1 MLELIRDYD
10 QIVAYRLP
18 KESETSLDVEFMHRR
33 AERYTEW
40 LVEMLCFKDL
50 RFSLFSEEVHIL
62 KSMPTYM
69 NSLTPSS
76 LIILFLYGLS

>member
-50 RFSLFSEEVHIL
+50 RF
-62 KSMPTYM
+62 
-69 NSLTPSS
+69 
-76 LIILFLYGLS
+76 LSFQ